1 MASFQMALGFTPR
14 RAPSPLLSSFPT
26 FPFNPPGSCRP
37 AIIARIMC
45 TLLRLLCVPFT
56 FIKCPLIVISSGLC
70 VYVCVEICALNISE
84 HSHSNVR
91 FIRKPRR
98 NKLPLLCFLSSRLNF
113 TGCLCPWPTSGGSSE
128 TMHFQPNSAVSP
140 HKSTAKTHRN
150 LVSATNAQCHGSSS
164 GRCVRHPLGPA
175 NEFVLHNYN
184 YGWRNPSFD
193 SLELFELSDVYHTIF
208 VFAFHSFG
216 LPVSHRKSCISFDCK
231 DSNALSYLCDSPSSC
246 VCVCVCISVALCVDK
261 SGSKQLVARRFFL
274 FIYIRNRVGKV
285 CTRVAVDCTPNI
297 EPEKCPQTL
306 LAANGPRHSLGQQFL
321 CSIQFQFHIS
331 MGRLT
336 QFWRTM
342 LKFGRK
348 TAHKRVAI
356 SRSQQTFFVYCARV
370 NGRRLGI
377 FLPHRF
383 NGQW

>member
-1 MASFQMALGFTPR
+1 MCVWRSVLLTLVSIHTAMCVLFGNLAGINFLCLVFWARDWISPVAFVHGQHQAVRAKPCTSSQTPPSLPTNPRQKPTAIWFQQQMLSATAHHRAAASAI
-14 RAPSPLLSSFPT
+14 PLAQPTNLSSIIIITVEEIHPSIRLNYSSYPT
-26 FPFNPPGSCRP
+26 CTTQFSC
-37 AIIARIMC
+37 
-45 TLLRLLCVPFT
+45 L
-56 FIKCPLIVISSGLC
+56 
-70 VYVCVEICALNISE
+70 
-84 HSHSNVR
+84 R
-91 FIRKPRR
+91 FIHSVCRFHTGSRAFRPIVRIR
-98 NKLPLLCFLSSRLNF
+98 MHWATCATARLP
-113 TGCLCPWPTSGGSSE
+113 
-128 TMHFQPNSAVSP
+128 
-140 HKSTAKTHRN
+140 
-150 LVSATNAQCHGSSS
+150 
-164 GRCVRHPLGPA
+164 
-175 NEFVLHNYN
+175 
-184 YGWRNPSFD
+184 
-193 SLELFELSDVYHTIF
+193 
-208 VFAFHSFG
+208 
-216 LPVSHRKSCISFDCK
+216 
-231 DSNALSYLCDSPSSC
+231 

-331 MGRLT
+331 MGHLT

-356 SRSQQTFFVYCARV
+356 SRIQQTFFVYCARV